1 MVPVCPVGIGEGN
14 ADGTGVGTVPGTTVF
29 TPGMGDGVWTG
40 TGVGT
45 TVQEGTWQQG
55 SLGSVV
61 MTQPGLSLYDGH
73 LNGQKR
79 FE

>member
-45 TVQEGTWQQG
+45 TVQEGT
-55 SLGSVV
+55 
-61 MTQPGLSLYDGH
+61 
-73 LNGQKR
+73 
-79 FE
+79 